1 MNEEKK
7 YETIKALVDH
17 PNTNKLRAAVELGCT
32 LRTINR
38 MILRYKRY
46 GKTGFIHG
54 NRGRKPVSTIPD
66 AIRSAVVMLYL
77 NKYYDANFT
86 HFTELLSKHENI
98 TLSVST
104 VAHILEKEF
113 ILQSGN

>member
-1 MNEEKK
+1 
-7 YETIKALVDH
+7 
-17 PNTNKLRAAVELGCT
+17 
-32 LRTINR
+32 

-46 GKTGFIHG
+46 GKAGFIHD
-54 NRGRKPVSTIPD
+54 NRERKPVSTIPD

-98 TLSVST
+98 TLSIST
-104 VAHILEKEF
+104 IAHILEKEF
-113 ILQSGN
+113 ILSPKVTRAKKKRVKKLLETQKESAKTAREVCQIS

>member
-1 MNEEKK
+1 MGGIFIKKVVLTMNEEKK

-77 NKYYDANFT
+77 NKY
-86 HFTELLSKHENI
+86 LLRCKFY
-98 TLSVST
+98 TLYRAS
-104 VAHILEKEF
+104 
-113 ILQSGN
+113 LQT